1 MRIPTARGED
11 LTGGGDFLN
20 LPGTY
25 HLLIDRM
32 HVGMSVKDEPIDGTT
47 VECTVLDGDVQGQ
60 AKKKVNLTLWDI
72 KLDKPVEEQH
82 VTVRCLTNFYLAANV
97 LQPEQLGKEVDIN
110 PEDAD
115 SHQVVIK
122 LQYAQKKENG
132 NWVED
137 RKFLRIN
144 FSDVYHVDDPAV
156 ANVPK
161 NASALKAIDPKYRH
175 DAAWFAFKEK
185 KDIGSNGN
193 TAVASA
199 ASSSSSSDYA
209 DW

>member
-1 MRIPTARGED
+1 MRIPTAKGDD
-11 LTGGGDFLN
+11 LHGGGDFLTT
-20 LPGTY
+20 PGTY

-32 HVGMSVKDEPIDGTT
+32 RVGLNVKDEPLDGTT
-47 VECTVLDGDVQGQ
+47 VEVTVLDGDVQGQ
-60 AKKKVNLTLWDI
+60 AKKKANLTLWDI

-82 VTVRCLTNFYLAANV
+82 VAVRCLTNFYLASNV
-97 LQPEQLGKEVDIN
+97 LQPADLGKEVDIK
-110 PEDAD
+110 PEDAE

-156 ANVPK
+156 ASVPK
-161 NASALKAIDPKYRH
+161 DGSALKVIDPKYRH
-175 DAAWFAFKEK
+175 KPEWFAFKEK
-185 KDIGSNGN
+185 KAPGSNGN
-193 TAVASA
+193 GASGETPPT
-199 ASSSSSSDYA
+199 SDF
-209 DW
+209 DSW

>member
-1 MRIPTARGED
+1 MRIPTAKGED

-25 HLLIDRM
+25 HLLIDQM
-32 HVGMSVKDEPIDGTT
+32 HVGMTVKDEPNDGTA

-60 AKKKVNLTLWDI
+60 AKKKVSVTLWDI
-72 KLDKPVEEQH
+72 KMDKPVEEQH

-97 LQPEQLGKEVDIN
+97 LQPEELGKEVDIK
-110 PEDAD
+110 PEEAE

-161 NASALKAIDPKYRH
+161 DASALKVIDPKYRH
-175 DAAWFAFKEK
+175 NAAWFSFKEK
-185 KDIGSNGN
+185 KSPGGNGSN
-193 TAVASA
+193 VAAGSASGA
-199 ASSSSSSDYA
+199 ASDFDS
-209 DW
+209 W